1 MEIPSACEFA
11 HSEGYQTNAKNKSEH
26 AEGHYNVSHK
36 VSDTYGDA
44 GNTQHTIGI
53 GTGSKSRKNA
63 FEVMQN
69 GDMYVL
75 GIGGYQG
82 KATKVQNA
90 SIKTLQEYIA
100 SLEARIAALEGNT
113 AVK

>member
-1 MEIPSACEFA
+1 
-11 HSEGYQTNAKNKSEH
+11 
-26 AEGHYNVSHK
+26 
-36 VSDTYGDA
+36 
-44 GNTQHTIGI
+44 
-53 GTGSKSRKNA
+53 
-63 FEVMQN
+63 MQN

-75 GIGGYQG
+75 GVGGYQG
-82 KATKVQNA
+82 TDTKVQNA